1 MPALPDT
8 SLALTAVLA
17 PATVAVGWLAHALRS
32 TRARERAL
40 RSELTAELDTTA
52 EALEESQARLRQVLD
67 SLPCG
72 VAVFDQQQ
80 RLVVHNARFRQQMD
94 LGSLASASAGR
105 AATFP
110 ALVEHLR
117 VRSEGRETP
126 RPGLMMMDGRRPSQP
141 RRLTRSLPDGTPV
154 EVHLTPMPE
163 GAFAMTSV
171 EGGGSGGGAD
181 EAARAAQAAQAAVDR
196 LAHEAAQRASQAKSQ
211 FIANMSHELRTPMN
225 AVLGLLQLARRSG
238 LTPAQADYVRKAEG
252 AARAM
257 VGVLD
262 DVLDFSRVEA
272 GRLELAPRPFDVDD
286 LLRDL
291 SVIWSANVGDK
302 PVELFFEVDPR
313 LPTRLVGDDKRLRQV
328 LINLGA
334 NAIKFTEAG
343 EVVLR
348 VALVQR
354 EAEAVTLDVSVTDTG
369 IGMDAQGLARLQEE
383 DFGQLEASSTRRHGG
398 IGLGLAICRQLL
410 GLMQARLAIESSP
423 GQGSRFGFRLHLP
436 LAPQVDDAQAPAQPS
451 QDHDPYSAA
460 FSGPQHV
467 LVVDSRPRTREAHA
481 QLARALGWEVTLAE
495 DGPQALEL
503 LHRAERFHAVLVD
516 AHLADEEPLRTAMA
530 AAERLAGTTTV
541 LLVSG
546 TAALGEHFSAL
557 PPQAQRQ
564 VGAFMARPLT
574 PRMLAQAAATARGAQ
589 ALAEPGALGLPLAG
603 LRLLVVEDNENNQM
617 IARELLT
624 ARGALVDVAVDGMDS
639 LVRLV
644 AGAQFDAILMDW
656 QMPTMDG
663 LEATREI
670 RQIAGYQDIPI
681 IAMTANAMDSDRA
694 QCLAAGMNA
703 HVAKPFVLHE
713 LIEILLAHTRPARK
727 APPAPEMPAPLPASA
742 GPVDR
747 ASAAAALGS
756 QELYDTLVPMF
767 MEDGPRTLQALHQAC
782 VEGDRL
788 EAHRLAHTLKGTAG
802 TMGAR
807 ALARAAMEVEACMA
821 RPFSSEDAPALIA
834 LELAM
839 DQAVAALRA

>member
-1 MPALPDT
+1 MPALPDS

-17 PATVAVGWLAHALRS
+17 PATLAVGWLALALRS
-32 TRARERAL
+32 ARTRERDL
-40 RSELTAELDTTA
+40 RRELTAEIDTTT
-52 EALEESQARLRQVLD
+52 EALQASQARLRQLLD

-72 VAVFDQQQ
+72 VAVFDRQQ
-80 RLVVHNARFRQQMD
+80 RLVEHNARFRQQMD
-94 LGSLASASAGR
+94 LGRLAGAQPERG
-105 AATFP
+105 ATFP

-126 RPGLMMMDGRRPSQP
+126 RPSLLMMDGRRPAQP
-141 RRLTRSLPDGTPV
+141 RRLARSLPDGTPV
-154 EVHLTPMPE
+154 ELHLAPLPE
-163 GAFAMTSV
+163 GAFAMTSL
-171 EGGGSGGGAD
+171 EGVGSGPDGAD
-181 EAARAAQAAQAAVDR
+181 RAAQADADR
-196 LAHEAAQRASQAKSQ
+196 LAHEAALRASEAKSQ

-225 AVLGLLQLARRSG
+225 AVLGMLQLARRSG
-238 LTPAQADYVRKAEG
+238 LTPCQADYVRKAEG
-252 AARAM
+252 AARAL

-272 GRLELAPRPFDVDD
+272 GRLALSPRPFDLDD

-302 PVELFFEVDPR
+302 PVELFFEVDPQ
-313 LPTRLVGDDKRLRQV
+313 LPTRLVGDDQRLRQV

-334 NAIKFTEAG
+334 NAIKFTDAG

-348 VALVQR
+348 VAVAQR
-354 EAEAVTLDVSVTDTG
+354 DDQGVTLDLSVTDTG
-369 IGMDAQGLARLQEE
+369 IGMDEAALARLSQE

-398 IGLGLAICRQLL
+398 VGLGLAICRQLL
-410 GLMQARLAIESSP
+410 ALMQARLAIESSP
-423 GQGSRFGFRLHLP
+423 GQGSRFGFRLRLP
-436 LAPQVDDAQAPAQPS
+436 LAPQDAQSPAPDHPS

-460 FSGPQHV
+460 FSGPLHV
-467 LVVDSRPRTREAHA
+467 LVADSRPRTREAHA
-481 QLARALGWEVTLAE
+481 QMARTLGWEVTLAG
-495 DGPQALEL
+495 DGAQALEQL
-503 LHRAERFHAVLVD
+503 QRAGRFHAVLVD
-516 AHLADEEPLRTAMA
+516 AHLEGEEPLHTALA
-530 AAERLAGTTTV
+530 ASERLAGTGTA

-546 TAALGEHFSAL
+546 TAALGERFSAL

-564 VGAFMARPLT
+564 VGAFLARPLT
-574 PRMLAQAAATARGAQ
+574 PRMLAQAAAMARGAQ
-589 ALAEPGALGLPLAG
+589 AVGEPGATGLPLAG

-644 AGAQFDAILMDW
+644 SGGQYDAILMDW

-713 LIEILLAHTRPARK
+713 LIEILLAHTRPARQSQ
-727 APPAPEMPAPLPASA
+727 PAPVMPLPLPEAD

-747 ASAAAALGS
+747 ALAAAALGS
-756 QELYDTLVPMF
+756 QELYDTLVPLF
-767 MEDGPRTLQALHQAC
+767 LDDGPRTLQALHQAC
-782 VEGDRL
+782 ADGNRM

-807 ALARAAMEVEACMA
+807 ALARAAMEVETCMA
-821 RPFSSEDAPALIA
+821 QPFSSDDAPALVG
-834 LELAM
+834 LELALE
-839 DQAVAALRA
+839 QAVKALRA